1 MKNGIVTGEPGPLP
15 RPRTRAIR
23 ISGLFAGEIEMSR
36 DNTDRQT
43 LMKSLADKIDGMTE
57 LIAEANRL
65 IDERSDYLRD
75 VGGPLRTAIAK
86 LKNALDELD
95 KKT

>member
-1 MKNGIVTGEPGPLP
+1 
-15 RPRTRAIR
+15 
-23 ISGLFAGEIEMSR
+23 MSR
-36 DNTDRQT
+36 DDADRQT

-75 VGGPLRTAIAK
+75 VGGPLRT
-86 LKNALDELD
+86 
-95 KKT
+95 

>member
-1 MKNGIVTGEPGPLP
+1 MD
-15 RPRTRAIR
+15 
-23 ISGLFAGEIEMSR
+23 MSP
-36 DNTDRQT
+36 DETERQR
-43 LMKSLADKIDGMTE
+43 LMKSLAKKIDGMTE
-57 LIAEANRL
+57 FIGEANRQ

-75 VGGPLRTAIAK
+75 VRGPLRKAITK